1 MKHHALVI
9 VESPSKARTIERYLG
24 KEYRVLASNGHV
36 KDLPQKELG
45 IDVTNNFKAS
55 YVVLPEKAKIIKK
68 LKEQSLGAEA
78 IYIATDPDREGE
90 AIAWHISTELNG
102 DSGKIKRVLFN
113 EITASGVKTGMANPR
128 EVDSKLVNA
137 QQARRIIDR
146 LVGFEVSEFL
156 WKVLYSG
163 LSAGRVQSV
172 ALRLVCERHEE
183 IEAFKPE
190 EYWTLEV
197 TLETKDGAHFS
208 ANLHR
213 IGEEKPKLP
222 DEETVSQIMAV
233 IENAIFTVSSVER
246 KEVRRHPFAPF
257 ITSTLQQEAASRL
270 RFSPANS
277 MRIAQRLY
285 EGIDTGEGEP
295 TGLITYMRTD
305 STRIAGEALHSVRN
319 IISTQFGA
327 PYLPDKPR
335 TYAQRKRQVQ
345 DAHEAIRPTDPTL
358 HPDRLKGVL
367 KADELKLYDLIWR
380 RFVAS
385 QMTSMVLDQTTVN
398 IAAGDDYTF
407 RATGSIVK
415 FDGFRRIYPTRQE
428 KESQILPEE
437 ISSGDVLKKIDFDPE
452 QHFTKPPPY
461 YSESSLI
468 KELDSRGIGR
478 PSTFAETISR
488 LYKRE
493 YVNKEKGRLIPTE
506 AGLTVN
512 RILVSNL
519 PDIFDF
525 SFTARMEEELDE
537 IESGNQD
544 YLTVLHDFYQPFNTS
559 MESVREKRKE
569 IKSSLVE
576 STEETCEKCGSPM
589 VIKWNRRGQKFLA
602 CSGFPDCRNAKSLQS
617 DEEAETVEK
626 PCPKCGGELQIKF
639 GRYGRYVGCGN
650 YPDCRHTEPLS
661 TGITCPKTGCNG
673 ELIERTSKKKK
684 VFYGCSNY
692 PECDQVSWYRPLLH
706 HCETCGSHFVE
717 ERVTKNKGAFFACP
731 SCKTEYRSLGDET
744 ENDESEEH
752 QVES

>member
-68 LKEQSLGAEA
+68 LKEQSSGVEA

-233 IENAIFTVSSVER
+233 LENAIFTVSSVER

-744 ENDESEEH
+744 ESDESEEH